1 MPAGGELHF
10 HLLKGGDAKQVV
22 APEIDDC
29 VKKSAPI
36 VGPSEKLKN
45 KWVGALESLES
56 LLETSMFY
64 ARKRLRG
71 GVSRRFSGRFW
82 GVWARF
88 EGVSDGFERAE

>member
-45 KWVGALESLES
+45 KWVGAL
-56 LLETSMFY
+56 LLIGTEPLRAFQRALKA
-64 ARKRLRG
+64 AREAFHGL
-71 GVSRRFSGRFW
+71 S
-82 GVWARF
+82 
-88 EGVSDGFERAE
+88 EGP